1 MPGGWWL
8 SQNTMLRSKRVGG
21 WWCENPW
28 GLRWEEMWMLEW
40 KGLLCGLWP
49 KYWPLGLGLGL
60 GLRWRWRWRLGL
72 RLGLGLR
79 LKLRLRLRLRWGLG
93 PNPGGWKTGRDPR
106 RKVMLW

>member
-8 SQNTMLRSKRVGG
+8 SQNTRLRSKRVGG

-49 KYWPLGLGLGL
+49 KYW
-60 GLRWRWRWRLGL
+60 RW

-79 LKLRLRLRLRWGLG
+79 LRLKLGLGLRLRWGLG